1 MINFKLLKVLICK
14 FASVRR
20 RALKK
25 ILEMNKTVIIIPSR
39 MSAIRLKGKPLLEIN
54 NLPIICHVVK
64 RAKETGIGKVIVATE
79 DKEILTAVKKNDGEA
94 ILTGNHKTGTDRLFE
109 AFQKLKITDTEFV
122 INLQGDEPMIN
133 PKDIINL
140 NNLMIKNNSDIG
152 TLASEIKEDSILN
165 NENIVKVIT
174 KEKLENNKFTKALNF
189 SRKNLSNKNYN
200 IYHHI
205 GIYAYKVSI
214 LEKFINFNQTKNE
227 VENRLEQFRALD
239 NNITIMVALAKS
251 SPIGIDTKEDY
262 IAIKKIME
270 YKS

>member
-1 MINFKLLKVLICK
+1 
-14 FASVRR
+14 
-20 RALKK
+20 
-25 ILEMNKTVIIIPSR
+25 
-39 MSAIRLKGKPLLEIN
+39 MSASRLKGKPLLEIN

-64 RAKETGIGKVIVATE
+64 KAKETGIGKVIVATE
-79 DKEILTAVKKNDGEA
+79 DKEIVNAVEKNNGEA
-94 ILTGNHKTGTDRLFE
+94 ILTRNHKTGTDRIFE
-109 AFQKLKITDTEFV
+109 AFQKLKITGTEYIV
-122 INLQGDEPMIN
+122 NLQGDEPMID

-174 KEKLENNKFTKALNF
+174 KEKLEDNKFTKALNF
-189 SRKNLSNKNYN
+189 SRKNLSKQNSN

-214 LEKFINFNQTKNE
+214 LEKFINLNQTKNE
-227 VENRLEQFRALD
+227 VENHLEQLRALE

>member
-1 MINFKLLKVLICK
+1 
-14 FASVRR
+14 
-20 RALKK
+20 
-25 ILEMNKTVIIIPSR
+25 

-79 DKEILTAVKKNDGEA
+79 DKEILTVVEKNDGEA
-94 ILTGNHKTGTDRLFE
+94 ILTGNHKTGTDRIFE
-109 AFQKLKITDTEFV
+109 AFQKLKTTDTEYV

-214 LEKFINFNQTKNE
+214 LEKFINFDQTKNE
-227 VENRLEQFRALD
+227 IVNRLEQLRALD